1 MNDDTSNPAAFRQT
15 ADFERRFGGIARL
28 YGRRALSGFQRSHV
42 CVIGIGG
49 VGSWAVEAMARSG
62 IGALTLIDLDHISE
76 SNINR
81 QVHAL
86 EPDFGMAKVAAMGR
100 RIADINPQCRVTAVE
115 EFVTPGNV
123 CSLLDVEHVDYVLE
137 CTDQPLAKAAIAGH
151 VRASRC
157 PMIAIG
163 GTGGQR
169 DPTRIRVGDLSRT
182 VHDPLLAKTRRLLRR
197 HYGFPRRGL
206 MGVRCVYSLEQ
217 ARYPQPDGSVGA
229 VRAGFAAGT
238 LHCGGLGSATH
249 VTASFGFVAV
259 ARVLDDLA
267 ERAVPESYRDTAES
281 VPA

>member
-1 MNDDTSNPAAFRQT
+1 MDNDTSNPAGSRQA
-15 ADFERRFGGIARL
+15 ADLERRFGGIARL

-49 VGSWAVEAMARSG
+49 VGSWAAEALARSG

-76 SNINR
+76 SNVNR

-86 EPDFGMAKVAAMGR
+86 EPDFGMAKVVAMNM
-100 RIADINPQCRVTAVE
+100 RIAGINPQCRVTAME
-115 EFVTPGNV
+115 ELVTPDNV
-123 CSLLDVEHVDYVLE
+123 SSVLDIESLDYVLE
-137 CTDQPLAKAAIAGH
+137 CTDQPLAKAAVAGYLT
-151 VRASRC
+151 SGRC
-157 PMIAIG
+157 LMITIG

-169 DPTRIRVGDLSRT
+169 DPTRIRVDDLSRT

-197 HYGFPRRGL
+197 HHGFPRRGL

-217 ARYPQPDGSVGA
+217 ARFPQPDGSVGA
-229 VRAGFAAGT
+229 LRTGPVAAT
-238 LHCGGLGSATH
+238 LHCGGLGSAAH

-259 ARVLDDLA
+259 ARLLDDLA
-267 ERAVPESYRDTAES
+267 ARAVSELHRDGAES